1 MTLDHFGKPIS
12 YYLYQCFGYFS
23 AAEGFFFLSGFV
35 GMLAATSKQAKD
47 PSQSWMRSRAARIWK
62 YHCATLIS
70 LCIIAAWFLP
80 SLAANFKCI
89 FQHPLESLF
98 WSALLINT
106 PEWLDVL
113 PLYVV
118 FLILG
123 SVLFPLFVK
132 ARCKT
137 QVFLLWLP
145 SLVVWIG
152 ALLGLRDAVNSLF
165 PSWIHHGDF
174 DPFAWQFIYFT
185 GAAVAAWWKRAK
197 SEENAHSS
205 SATEP
210 AVKSSNTVRVIQK
223 LTPAVLVLLAF
234 CFLWSH
240 QFIPLQLPTD
250 FWTNKVHVGPLRFAN
265 FFCFVMAIG
274 WIIRTWP
281 AALDFRVTNLIG
293 RHSLDVY
300 TAHIVLI
307 YFWFATPG
315 SIRYHA
321 PWNVLVPIAA
331 CVFLWTLSRIREPRK

>member
-1 MTLDHFGKPIS
+1 MSSF
-12 YYLYQCFGYFS
+12 
-23 AAEGFFFLSGFV
+23 
-35 GMLAATSKQAKD
+35 
-47 PSQSWMRSRAARIWK
+47 
-62 YHCATLIS
+62 
-70 LCIIAAWFLP
+70 
-80 SLAANFKCI
+80 
-89 FQHPLESLF
+89 
-98 WSALLINT
+98 
-106 PEWLDVL
+106 
-113 PLYVV
+113 
-118 FLILG
+118 LG

-132 ARCKT
+132 AKSKT

-145 SLVVWIG
+145 SLAVWVG

-185 GAAVAAWWKRAK
+185 GATVAAWWKRAK
-197 SEENAHSS
+197 AEYDANTSPAIG
-205 SATEP
+205 SAADSAIESPSHASGSTFQTGT
-210 AVKSSNTVRVIQK
+210 AVRVVQRM
-223 LTPAVLVLLAF
+223 TPAVLALLAF

-240 QFIPLQLPTD
+240 QFIPLQLPAD
-250 FWTNKVHVGPLRFAN
+250 FWVNKVHVGPLRLAN

-281 AALDFRVTNLIG
+281 AALDFKVTNLIG

-321 PWNVLVPIAA
+321 PWNVLVPVATCA
-331 CVFLWTLSRIREPRK
+331 FLWGLSKLREPKNREPRK

>member
-1 MTLDHFGKPIS
+1 MTLDHFGRPIS
-12 YYLYQCFGYFS
+12 YYLYQCFGFFS

-47 PSQSWMRSRAARIWK
+47 PSQSWMRSRALRIWK
-62 YHCATLIS
+62 YHCITLIS

-80 SLAANFKCI
+80 TIAGNFKHI
-89 FQHPLESLF
+89 FQHPLESIL

-118 FLILG
+118 FLVLG

-132 ARCKT
+132 AKNKT

-145 SLVVWIG
+145 SFIVWIG
-152 ALLGLRDAVNSLF
+152 ALFGLRDAVNSIF

-185 GAAVAAWWKRAK
+185 GAAVAAWWKHAK
-197 SEENAHSS
+197 AE
-205 SATEP
+205 SAAPDT
-210 AVKSSNTVRVIQK
+210 ADLGAGKSIRVVQK
-223 LTPAVLVLLAF
+223 LTPTVIAALAF

-240 QFIPLQLPTD
+240 QFIPLQLPVD

-265 FFCFVMAIG
+265 FFCFMMCIG

-281 AALDFRVTNLIG
+281 AALDFKVTNLIG

-331 CVFLWTLSRIREPRK
+331 CVLLWCLSKAREPRK

>member
-47 PSQSWMRSRAARIWK
+47 PSQSWMRGRALRIWK
-62 YHCATLIS
+62 YHSVTLLS

-80 SLAANFKCI
+80 SQASNFKYI
-89 FQHPLESLF
+89 FHQPLEGIL
-98 WSALLINT
+98 WSALLVNT

-118 FLILG
+118 FLLLG

-132 ARCKT
+132 AKSR
-137 QVFLLWLP
+137 VRIFLLWLP
-145 SLVVWIG
+145 SLAVWIG
-152 ALLGLRDAVNSLF
+152 ALFGLRDAINSLF
-165 PSWIHHGDF
+165 PSGIAHGDF

-185 GAAVAAWWKRAK
+185 GAAVAAWW
-197 SEENAHSS
+197 NAGR
-205 SATEP
+205 P
-210 AVKSSNTVRVIQK
+210 VPVVQK
-223 LTPAVLVLLAF
+223 LTPAILALLVF

-240 QFIPLQLPTD
+240 QFIPLQLPGD
-250 FWTNKVHVGPLRFAN
+250 FWTSKVHVGPLRFAN
-265 FFCFVMAIG
+265 FFCFVMAIS

-307 YFWFATPG
+307 YFWYAAPG
-315 SIRYHA
+315 NIRYHG
-321 PWNVLVPIAA
+321 PWNVLAPIAA
-331 CVFLWTLSRIREPRK
+331 CVFLWGLSKLREPRK

>member
-1 MTLDHFGKPIS
+1 MQMTLDHFGRPIS
-12 YYLYQCFGYFS
+12 YYLYQCFGFFS

-47 PSQSWMRSRAARIWK
+47 PSQSWMRSRALRIWK
-62 YHCATLIS
+62 YHCITLIC

-80 SLAANFKCI
+80 TLAGNFKCI
-89 FQHPLESLF
+89 FQHPVQSIL

-118 FLILG
+118 FLVLG

-132 ARCKT
+132 AKNKT
-137 QVFLLWLP
+137 QVFLLWVP
-145 SLVVWIG
+145 SLAVWIG
-152 ALLGLRDAVNSLF
+152 AQLGLRDAVNSIF
-165 PSWIHHGDF
+165 PSWIAHGDF

-197 SEENAHSS
+197 AQYDANPQSSEGCA
-205 SATEP
+205 
-210 AVKSSNTVRVIQK
+210 VRVVK
-223 LTPAVLVLLAF
+223 MLTPAVLVVLAF

-240 QFIPLQLPTD
+240 QFIPLQLPGD

-265 FFCFVMAIG
+265 FFCFMMCIA

-281 AALDFRVTNLIG
+281 AALDFKVTNLIG

-307 YFWFATPG
+307 YFWFAAPG
-315 SIRYHA
+315 SIRYHG
-321 PWNVLVPIAA
+321 PWNVIVPVAA
-331 CVFLWTLSRIREPRK
+331 CVLLWALSRIREPRK

>member
-1 MTLDHFGKPIS
+1 
-12 YYLYQCFGYFS
+12 
-23 AAEGFFFLSGFV
+23 
-35 GMLAATSKQAKD
+35 MLATTSKQAKD
-47 PSQSWMRSRAARIWK
+47 PSQSWMRSRALRIWK
-62 YHCATLIS
+62 YHCITLIS

-80 SLAANFKCI
+80 TIAGNFKHI
-89 FQHPLESLF
+89 FQHPLESIL

-118 FLILG
+118 FLVLG

-132 ARCKT
+132 AKNKT

-145 SLVVWIG
+145 SFIVWIG
-152 ALLGLRDAVNSLF
+152 AQFGLRDAVNSIF

-185 GAAVAAWWKRAK
+185 GAAVAAWWKHAK
-197 SEENAHSS
+197 AE
-205 SATEP
+205 SAAPDT
-210 AVKSSNTVRVIQK
+210 ADLGAGKSIRVVQK
-223 LTPAVLVLLAF
+223 LTPTVIAALAF

-240 QFIPLQLPTD
+240 QFIPLQLPGD
-250 FWTNKVHVGPLRFAN
+250 FWTSKVHVGPLRFAN
-265 FFCFVMAIG
+265 FFCFMMCIG

-281 AALDFRVTNLIG
+281 AALDFKVTNLIG

-315 SIRYHA
+315 CIRYHG

-331 CVFLWTLSRIREPRK
+331 CVLLWALSRIREPRK